1 METKQSKG
9 SLFRFKLFVA
19 AGVVFL
25 LLIAAAGTGFY
36 QTSQMARVAETAHTH
51 ALAAAGSSGTSEALA
66 RYQDEYGKLE
76 QRYREA
82 RGLLILFA
90 FGAVVVGLGVVF
102 YLSRTFTDPFRRLQN
117 VLQRLSEGDFSV
129 TVDVDQGRSDDS
141 AIMGQLLNATIRRL
155 SQSLQRVAETADVV
169 YRGSQELSA
178 ASEQLSASAQQ
189 QASSL
194 EETAASMEEM
204 TSTVKHNADNA
215 VQVDKLASESSAAA
229 SESVTMAA
237 SLRRSMDLI
246 NASSSKIGDI
256 IGVID
261 DIAFQTNL
269 LALNAAVEAARAG
282 EHGRGFAVVA
292 AEVRSLAQ
300 RSAQAAKEIKSL
312 ITDSVEKVGDGAHL
326 VGITGTKLEGIVE
339 KVKSVAELV
348 SEINASSQEQA
359 SGIEQVNRAI
369 VHMDGATQ
377 ATAAQA
383 EELTGT
389 SQSLSSQAEH
399 LRQLVS
405 QFKLLGGMQLAT
417 PVPPS
422 RPQRVSEAKPK
433 PAAPV
438 KMPAAERP
446 PAERPE
452 AEDSKVQ
459 VLRPRR
465 AAGSNDDW
473 TEF

>member
-1 METKQSKG
+1 METYQARSTF
-9 SLFRFKLFVA
+9 LRTRLLVAATMVFVA
-19 AGVVFL
+19 LASGAGISV
-25 LLIAAAGTGFY
+25 Y
-36 QTSQMARVAETAHTH
+36 QMSQMARVAEVAQ
-51 ALAAAGSSGTSEALA
+51 AEGSQASAAGTAPEALA
-66 RYQDEYGKLE
+66 RYEAGFAELQ
-76 QRYREA
+76 QHYRDA
-82 RGLLILFA
+82 RILTVVLLIIAAAVA
-90 FGAVVVGLGVVF
+90 FGVVYYINRIVTQPL
-102 YLSRTFTDPFRRLQN
+102 RRLHR
-117 VLQRLSEGDFSV
+117 VLQRLSEGDLSV
-129 TVDVDQGRSDDS
+129 TADVDSGAKDD
-141 AIMGQLLNATIRRL
+141 AGVLAALLNTMIRRL
-155 SQSLQRVAETADVV
+155 NESLQRVAEAADVV

-178 ASEQLSASAQQ
+178 ASEQLSASAQE

-194 EETAASMEEM
+194 EETAASMEQM

-215 VQVDKLASESSAAA
+215 VQVDKLAAESAEAGN
-229 SESVTMAA
+229 ESVTMSG

-246 NASSSKIGDI
+246 NGSSSKIADI

-312 ITDSVEKVGDGAHL
+312 INDSVEKVGDGAHL
-326 VGITGTKLEGIVE
+326 VGITGTKLEGIVQ

-389 SQSLSSQAEH
+389 SQSLSAQAEH
-399 LRQLVS
+399 LRRLVS
-405 QFKLLGGMQLAT
+405 EFKLLGAGAASVSLPT
-417 PVPPS
+417 PKAIA
-422 RPQRVSEAKPK
+422 RADAKPK
-433 PAAPV
+433 PAAPPQA
-438 KMPAAERP
+438 PAGGRTGGE
-446 PAERPE
+446 EK
-452 AEDSKVQ
+452 KVQ
-459 VLRPRR
+459 ALRPRR
-465 AAGSNDDW
+465 AAGANDDW

>member
-1 METKQSKG
+1 METYQTKASF
-9 SLFRFKLFVA
+9 FRTKLIVA
-19 AGVVFL
+19 GGIVY
-25 LLIAAAGTGFY
+25 LILAVGAGTGAY
-36 QTSQMARVAETAHTH
+36 QMSQMARIGESAHTA
-51 ALAAAGSSGTSEALA
+51 ALQAAGKDGTTEALA
-66 RYQDEYGKLE
+66 RYEAEYAKFE
-76 QRYREA
+76 QRHQEA
-82 RGLLILFA
+82 RIMTGVLLVAAALLA
-90 FGAVVVGLGVVF
+90 LGIVY
-102 YLSRTFTDPFRRLQN
+102 YLNQVITQPLKRLHH
-117 VLQRLSEGDFSV
+117 VLQRLSEGDLTVS
-129 TVDVDQGRSDDS
+129 VDVDHRRNDEAAVAGT
-141 AIMGQLLNATIRRL
+141 LLNTMIRRL
-155 SQSLQRVAETADVV
+155 HESLQRVADTAEIV

-215 VQVDKLASESSAAA
+215 VQVDKLASESSDAAN
-229 SESVTMAA
+229 ESVTMAA

-246 NASSSKIGDI
+246 NDSSGKIADI

-300 RSAQAAKEIKSL
+300 RSAQAAKEIKTL

-326 VGITGTKLEGIVE
+326 VGITGSKLEGIVS
-339 KVKSVAELV
+339 KVKSVADLV

-359 SGIEQVNRAI
+359 SGIDQVNRAI
-369 VHMDGATQ
+369 VHMDSATQ

-399 LRQLVS
+399 LRRLVS
-405 QFKLLGGMQLAT
+405 NFKLLGAPT
-417 PVPPS
+417 SAPTFV
-422 RPQRVSEAKPK
+422 APK
-433 PAAPV
+433 PVATTEKRAKTTKSAETPSSAPAL
-438 KMPAAERP
+438 PDEN
-446 PAERPE
+446 
-452 AEDSKVQ
+452 KVQ
-459 VLRPRR
+459 MLRPRR
-465 AAGSNDDW
+465 AAGANDDW

>member
-1 METKQSKG
+1 METYQTKASF
-9 SLFRFKLFVA
+9 FRTRLIVA
-19 AGVVFL
+19 AGIVY
-25 LLIAAAGTGFY
+25 LILAVGAGIGAY
-36 QTSQMARVAETAHTH
+36 QMSQMARIGESAHTA
-51 ALAAAGSSGTSEALA
+51 ALQAAGKDGTAEALA
-66 RYQDEYGKLE
+66 RYEAEYAKFE
-76 QRYREA
+76 QRHREA
-82 RGLLILFA
+82 RIMTWVLLV
-90 FGAVVVGLGVVF
+90 GAALLALGIVY
-102 YLSRTFTDPFRRLQN
+102 YLNQVITQPLKRLHQ
-117 VLQRLSEGDFSV
+117 VLQRLSEGDLTVS
-129 TVDVDQGRSDDS
+129 VDVDHRRNDEAAVAGT
-141 AIMGQLLNATIRRL
+141 LLNTMIRRL
-155 SQSLQRVAETADVV
+155 HESLQRVAETADIV

-215 VQVDKLASESSAAA
+215 VQVDKLASESSDAAN
-229 SESVTMAA
+229 ESVTMAA

-246 NASSSKIGDI
+246 NDSSGKIADI

-300 RSAQAAKEIKSL
+300 RSAEAAKEIKTL

-326 VGITGTKLEGIVE
+326 VGITGTKLEGIVA
-339 KVKSVAELV
+339 KVKSVADLV

-359 SGIEQVNRAI
+359 SGIDQVNRAI
-369 VHMDGATQ
+369 VHMDSATQ

-399 LRQLVS
+399 LRRLVS
-405 QFKLLGGMQLAT
+405 NFKLLGAPSSAPAFAAPKSVATTEKRAKTTESDAT
-417 PVPPS
+417 PTP
-422 RPQRVSEAKPK
+422 A
-433 PAAPV
+433 PAA
-438 KMPAAERP
+438 ADEN
-446 PAERPE
+446 
-452 AEDSKVQ
+452 KVQ
-459 VLRPRR
+459 RLRPRR
-465 AAGSNDDW
+465 AAGANDDW

>member
-1 METKQSKG
+1 METHEAKASFFRSK
-9 SLFRFKLFVA
+9 LIIA
-19 AGVVFL
+19 AGIVY
-25 LLIAAAGTGFY
+25 LILAVSAGIGAY
-36 QTSQMARVAETAHTH
+36 QMSQMARIGESAHTA
-51 ALAAAGSSGTSEALA
+51 ALQAAGKDGTAEALA
-66 RYQDEYGKLE
+66 RYEAEYAKLG
-76 QRYREA
+76 QRYRDA
-82 RGLLILFA
+82 RILTGVLLIVA
-90 FGAVVVGLGVVF
+90 AVLALGIVY
-102 YLSRTFTDPFRRLQN
+102 YLNQVITQPLKRLHH
-117 VLQRLSEGDFSV
+117 VLQRLSEGDLTV
-129 TVDVDQGRSDDS
+129 TVDVDHNRKDEAGV
-141 AIMGQLLNATIRRL
+141 AAALLNTMTRRL
-155 SQSLQRVAETADVV
+155 HESLKRVAETAEIV

-215 VQVDKLASESSAAA
+215 VQVDKLASESSDAAN
-229 SESVTMAA
+229 ESVTMAG

-246 NASSSKIGDI
+246 NGSSSKIADI

-300 RSAQAAKEIKSL
+300 RSAQAAKEIKTL

-326 VGITGTKLEGIVE
+326 VGITGNKLEGIVA
-339 KVKSVAELV
+339 KVKSVADLV

-359 SGIEQVNRAI
+359 SGIDQVNRAI
-369 VHMDGATQ
+369 VHMDSATQ

-389 SQSLSSQAEH
+389 SQSLSSQAQH

-405 QFKLLGGMQLAT
+405 NFKLLGGAT
-417 PVPPS
+417 TAPALSPS
-422 RPQRVSEAKPK
+422 RPLPASTSANKAKTAVEPVDK
-433 PAAPV
+433 AASTPATTD
-438 KMPAAERP
+438 ET
-446 PAERPE
+446 
-452 AEDSKVQ
+452 KVQ

-465 AAGSNDDW
+465 AAGANEDW

>member
-1 METKQSKG
+1 METKGSFVRAKLVAAAAVVYLVLALGAGLGAYQMSQMSRIAENAHADALALAQSKG
-9 SLFRFKLFVA
+9 SP
-19 AGVVFL
+19 
-25 LLIAAAGTGFY
+25 
-36 QTSQMARVAETAHTH
+36 
-51 ALAAAGSSGTSEALA
+51 EALA
-66 RYQDEYGKLE
+66 RYETEYAKLG
-76 QRYREA
+76 QRYRDA
-82 RGLLILFA
+82 RLLTGVLLVVAALLA
-90 FGAVVVGLGVVF
+90 FGVVY
-102 YLSRTFTDPFRRLQN
+102 YLSRIVTQPLKN
-117 VLQRLSEGDFSV
+117 LHHVLQRLSEGDLTV
-129 TVDVDQGRSDDS
+129 TVNVDRHRKDD
-141 AIMGQLLNATIRRL
+141 AAVAATLLNTMIQRL
-155 SQSLQRVAETADVV
+155 SDSLRHVAETADVV

-178 ASEQLSASAQQ
+178 ASEQLSASAQE

-194 EETAASMEEM
+194 EQTAASMEEM

-215 VQVDKLASESSAAA
+215 VQVDKLAAESSDAA

-246 NASSSKIGDI
+246 NTSSNKIADI

-300 RSAQAAKEIKSL
+300 RSAQAAKEIKTL
-312 ITDSVEKVGDGAHL
+312 ITDSVEKVGDGGHL
-326 VGITGTKLEGIVE
+326 VGITGTKLEGIVS

-389 SQSLSSQAEH
+389 SQSLSSQAEQ
-399 LRQLVS
+399 LRQQVAR
-405 QFKLLGGMQLAT
+405 FKLPGGMGIA
-417 PVPPS
+417 PAV
-422 RPQRVSEAKPK
+422 PK
-433 PAAPV
+433 PAPLVSRKV
-438 KMPAAERP
+438 KAAEPRKAAP
-446 PAERPE
+446 DTAAEPDE
-452 AEDSKVQ
+452 KKVQ

-465 AAGSNDDW
+465 AAGANDDW

>member
-1 METKQSKG
+1 ME
-9 SLFRFKLFVA
+9 
-19 AGVVFL
+19 
-25 LLIAAAGTGFY
+25 
-36 QTSQMARVAETAHTH
+36 
-51 ALAAAGSSGTSEALA
+51 
-66 RYQDEYGKLE
+66 KLE
-76 QRYREA
+76 A
-82 RGLLILFA
+82 K
-90 FGAVVVGLGVVF
+90 GLGVRGKLLAIAGIVF
-102 YLSRTFTDPFRRLQN
+102 LVFAASGAAGLYGMNKMSRLAESGHEAALQAAAAAKGGAEALGRYEADYTSLQQTYHALRVWSIALIAVAVLLAFGVMHYSRRAITQPLKRLHE
-117 VLQRLSEGDFSV
+117 VLRRLSEGDLTVS
-129 TVDVDQGRSDDS
+129 VDVDNSSRDD
-141 AIMGQLLNATIRRL
+141 AAVTAALLDRMVRRL
-155 SQSLQRVAETADVV
+155 RESLQRVAETADVV

-178 ASEQLSASAQQ
+178 ASEQMSASAQA

-215 VQVDKLASESSAAA
+215 LQVDRLASESAEAAN
-229 SESVTMAA
+229 ESVTMAA
-237 SLRRSMDLI
+237 SLQRSMDLI
-246 NASSSKIGDI
+246 NGSSNKIADI

-292 AEVRSLAQ
+292 TEVRSLAQ
-300 RSAQAAKEIKSL
+300 RSAQAAKEIKGL

-326 VGITGTKLEGIVE
+326 VGITGNKLESIVG

-389 SQSLSSQAEH
+389 SQSLSAQAEH
-399 LRQLVS
+399 LRRLVS
-405 QFKLLGGMQLAT
+405 EFRLPGGGVAMSSAPTMVPRSGAGT
-417 PVPPS
+417 PAS
-422 RPQRVSEAKPK
+422 GKRRPAETPK
-433 PAAPV
+433 PAAG
-438 KMPAAERP
+438 AE
-446 PAERPE
+446 
-452 AEDSKVQ
+452 SKVQ
-459 VLRPRR
+459 VLRPRK
-465 AAGSNDDW
+465 AAGANDDW

>member
-1 METKQSKG
+1 MDTKKTKG
-9 SLFRFKLFVA
+9 T
-19 AGVVFL
+19 FL
-25 LLIAAAGTGFY
+25 RTRLLIATGIIYLILAMCAAVGAYQISQMQRTAESAHAEALQAAGG
-36 QTSQMARVAETAHTH
+36 SQ
-51 ALAAAGSSGTSEALA
+51 EAWA
-66 RYQDEYGKLE
+66 RYQAEYAKLE
-76 QRYREA
+76 QRYHDA
-82 RGLLILFA
+82 RVLRVSMLVLAALLA
-90 FGAVVVGLGVVF
+90 LGIVY
-102 YLSRTFTDPFRRLQN
+102 YLNRVITQPLKRLHL
-117 VLQRLSEGDFSV
+117 VLRRLSEGDLTV
-129 TVDVDQGRSDDS
+129 TADTEHNRKDDA
-141 AIMGQLLNATIRRL
+141 AIAAELLNVMIRRL
-155 SQSLQRVAETADVV
+155 NESLQRVAATADIV

-215 VQVDKLASESSAAA
+215 VQVDKLAAESADAAG
-229 SESVTMAA
+229 ESVTMAA

-246 NASSSKIGDI
+246 NGSSGKIGDI

-300 RSAQAAKEIKSL
+300 RSAEAAKEIKAL
-312 ITDSVEKVGDGAHL
+312 ITDSVEKVGDGGHL
-326 VGITGTKLEGIVE
+326 VGITGTKLEGIVT

-369 VHMDGATQ
+369 VHMDSATQ

-399 LRQLVS
+399 LRRLVG
-405 QFKLLGGMQLAT
+405 QFKLIGGVTGT
-417 PVPPS
+417 PVAAPKPL
-422 RPQRVSEAKPK
+422 PAVEKKPK
-433 PAAPV
+433 
-438 KMPAAERP
+438 AAEP
-446 PAERPE
+446 KKEEKAKKDPQPNAPATVDE
-452 AEDSKVQ
+452 KKIQ
-459 VLRPRR
+459 VLQPPRR
-465 AAGSNDDW
+465 AAGANDDW

>member
-1 METKQSKG
+1 MASYSVKG
-9 SLFRFKLFVA
+9 TSVRKKLI
-19 AGVVFL
+19 
-25 LLIAAAGTGFY
+25 IAAALLYAAMVAGLVVGLNHSSRILAQAEATHTYALQAAGRNGTEQALTRY
-36 QTSQMARVAETAHTH
+36 QAEYAKLSSMHADLRTTGIIVAVIAALILFLALRSVSKAMVGPTKQLHTILKQMSEGDLTVSIDVPRDARDEMSIAAGMLNTVVQRLNESLKRVAE
-51 ALAAAGSSGTSEALA
+51 AA
-66 RYQDEYGKLE
+66 
-76 QRYREA
+76 
-82 RGLLILFA
+82 
-90 FGAVVVGLGVVF
+90 
-102 YLSRTFTDPFRRLQN
+102 
-117 VLQRLSEGDFSV
+117 EG
-129 TVDVDQGRSDDS
+129 
-141 AIMGQLLNATIRRL
+141 
-155 SQSLQRVAETADVV
+155 V

-215 VQVDKLASESSAAA
+215 LQVDKLAAESADAAN
-229 SESVTMAA
+229 ESVTMAT
-237 SLRRSMDLI
+237 SLQRSMDLI
-246 NASSSKIGDI
+246 NTSSSKIADI

-261 DIAFQTNL
+261 EIAFQTNL

-300 RSAQAAKEIKSL
+300 RSAQAAKEIKEL

-326 VGITGTKLEGIVE
+326 VGITGTKLEGIVI

-383 EELTGT
+383 EQLTGT
-389 SQSLSSQAEH
+389 SQALAGQAQH

-405 QFKLLGGMQLAT
+405 QFKFAGGAVSAVTTPAPAVSKPVAKSAT
-417 PVPPS
+417 PARPVPK
-422 RPQRVSEAKPK
+422 EKPK
-433 PAAPV
+433 APPAASD
-438 KMPAAERP
+438 A
-446 PAERPE
+446 
-452 AEDSKVQ
+452 KVQ
-459 VLRPRR
+459 SLRPRK
-465 AAGSNDDW
+465 AASGNDDW

>member
-9 SLFRFKLFVA
+9 SALRLRLFVG
-19 AGVVFL
+19 AGVVYL
-25 LLIAAAGTGFY
+25 LLMVGAGTGLY
-36 QTSQMARVAETAHTH
+36 QMSQMARIAQEANTH
-51 ALAAAGSSGTSEALA
+51 ALQAAGRNGTPEALA
-66 RYQDEYGKLE
+66 RYEAEFAKLG
-76 QRYREA
+76 QHYHDA
-82 RGLLILFA
+82 RGLTIVLA
-90 FGAVVVGLGVVF
+90 FVAAVAGLGVLF
-102 YLSRTFTDPFRRLQN
+102 YLNRVFSDPFRRLRH
-117 VLQRLSEGDFSV
+117 VVQRLSEGDLSV
-129 TVDVDQGRSDDS
+129 TVDVEHGRRDDS
-141 AIMGQLLNATIRRL
+141 AVLGALLNTMTRRL

-246 NASSSKIGDI
+246 NTSSSKIGDI

-300 RSAQAAKEIKSL
+300 RSAQAAKEIKTL
-312 ITDSVEKVGDGAHL
+312 ITDSVEKVGNGAHL
-326 VGITGTKLEGIVE
+326 VGITGTKLEGIVV

-389 SQSLSSQAEH
+389 SQSLSAQAEH

-405 QFKLLGGMQLAT
+405 EFKLLGGTQAASSAPAPKPRRMK
-417 PVPPS
+417 
-422 RPQRVSEAKPK
+422 EAEPK
-433 PAAPV
+433 PAA
-438 KMPAAERP
+438 A
-446 PAERPE
+446 PE
-452 AEDSKVQ
+452 ARPGGRPASEDMKVQ

-465 AAGSNDDW
+465 AVGSNDDW

>member
-1 METKQSKG
+1 METYQTKASF
-9 SLFRFKLFVA
+9 LRTKLLLA
-19 AGVVFL
+19 AGIVY
-25 LLIAAAGTGFY
+25 LILAAGAGAGAY
-36 QTSQMARVAETAHTH
+36 QMSQIVRVAKSAHTQ
-51 ALAAAGSSGTSEALA
+51 ALQAVGSNGNAEALDGYEA
-66 RYQDEYGKLE
+66 QYTELE
-76 QRYREA
+76 QRYRNA
-82 RGLLILFA
+82 QIWTGVLL
-90 FGAVVVGLGVVF
+90 VVSALLALGVVY
-102 YLSRTFTDPFRRLQN
+102 YLSQLITRPMKSLHH

-129 TVDVDQGRSDDS
+129 TAQVNSDGKDD
-141 AIMGQLLNATIRRL
+141 AAVLATLLNGMIRRL
-155 SQSLQRVAETADVV
+155 SESLQRVAETADVV

-178 ASEQLSASAQQ
+178 ASEQVSASAQQ

-194 EETAASMEEM
+194 EETAASMEQM

-215 VQVDKLASESSAAA
+215 VQVDKLASESADAA
-229 SESVTMAA
+229 SESVTMAG

-246 NASSSKIGDI
+246 NGSSSKIADI

-300 RSAQAAKEIKSL
+300 RSAQAAKEIKTL

-326 VGITGTKLEGIVE
+326 VGITGTKLEGIVQ

-389 SQSLSSQAEH
+389 SQSLSTQAEH
-399 LRQLVS
+399 LRRLVS
-405 QFKLLGGMQLAT
+405 QFRLLGGGAT
-417 PVPPS
+417 TAPLSTPKAAAPS
-422 RPQRVSEAKPK
+422 DVKPK
-433 PAAPV
+433 PAAPPQAPSGASAGV
-438 KMPAAERP
+438 
-446 PAERPE
+446 
-452 AEDSKVQ
+452 EDKKVQ
-459 VLRPRR
+459 TLRPRR
-465 AAGSNDDW
+465 AAGASDDW

>member
-1 METKQSKG
+1 METKQSTS
-9 SLFRFKLFVA
+9 SLLRLKLLVA
-19 AGVVFL
+19 AGMVYLVLAVGAGAGLFQMSQMVG
-25 LLIAAAGTGFY
+25 IAEEAHAQALQAAGP
-36 QTSQMARVAETAHTH
+36 
-51 ALAAAGSSGTSEALA
+51 SGTPEALA
-66 RYQDEYGKLE
+66 RYETEYAKLNKH
-76 QRYREA
+76 YRDT
-82 RGLLILFA
+82 RLLTIVLVLVT
-90 FGAVVVGLGVVF
+90 AVGGVGMVY
-102 YLSRTFTDPFRRLQN
+102 YLNRALTDPFKRLQH
-117 VLQRLSEGDFSV
+117 VVQRLSEGDLSM
-129 TVDVDQGRSDDS
+129 TVDVERGRGDE
-141 AIMGQLLNATIRRL
+141 ATVLGTLLNTMIRRL
-155 SQSLQRVAETADVV
+155 SESLQRVAETADIV

-215 VQVDKLASESSAAA
+215 VQVDKLAVESADAA

-237 SLRRSMDLI
+237 SLRRSMELI
-246 NASSSKIGDI
+246 NGSSGKISDI

-312 ITDSVEKVGDGAHL
+312 ITDSVEKVGDGGHL
-326 VGITGTKLEGIVE
+326 VGITGTKLEGIVV

-389 SQSLSSQAEH
+389 SQSLSAQAEH
-399 LRQLVS
+399 LRRLVS
-405 QFKLLGGMQLAT
+405 QFKLLGGMSAAPSAAPAKPMRSNESKLRPAAV
-417 PVPPS
+417 PDAPPS
-422 RPQRVSEAKPK
+422 
-433 PAAPV
+433 
-438 KMPAAERP
+438 ER
-446 PAERPE
+446 AIGN
-452 AEDSKVQ
+452 DKKVQ
-459 VLRPRR
+459 KLRPRR
-465 AAGSNDDW
+465 AAGSSDDW

>member
-1 METKQSKG
+1 METYQARG
-9 SLFRFKLFVA
+9 TFLRTRLLVAAVMVFVA
-19 AGVVFL
+19 L
-25 LLIAAAGTGFY
+25 AAGAGISVY
-36 QTSQMARVAETAHTH
+36 QISQMARVAEIAQAQASQASATGATAE
-51 ALAAAGSSGTSEALA
+51 ALTRYENGYAKLQQHYRDARLLTIVLLVIAAAV
-66 RYQDEYGKLE
+66 
-76 QRYREA
+76 
-82 RGLLILFA
+82 A
-90 FGAVVVGLGVVF
+90 FGVVYYVNRVV
-102 YLSRTFTDPFRRLQN
+102 THPVRRLHQ
-117 VLQRLSEGDFSV
+117 VLQRLSEGDLSV
-129 TVDVDQGRSDDS
+129 TADVDGNARDD
-141 AIMGQLLNATIRRL
+141 AGVLATLLNTMIRRL
-155 SQSLQRVAETADVV
+155 SESLQRVAEAADVV

-178 ASEQLSASAQQ
+178 ASEQLSASAQE

-194 EETAASMEEM
+194 EETAASMEQM

-215 VQVDKLASESSAAA
+215 VQVDKLASESADAA
-229 SESVTMAA
+229 SESVTMAG

-246 NASSSKIGDI
+246 NGSSSKIADI

-300 RSAQAAKEIKSL
+300 RSAQAAKEIKTL

-326 VGITGTKLEGIVE
+326 VGITGTKLEGIVQ
-339 KVKSVAELV
+339 KVRSVAELV

-389 SQSLSSQAEH
+389 SQSLSGQAEH
-399 LRQLVS
+399 LRRLVS
-405 QFKLLGGMQLAT
+405 QFKLLAGGGAT
-417 PVPPS
+417 S
-422 RPQRVSEAKPK
+422 VSLPMTKAAAPDARPK
-433 PAAPV
+433 PLAPPQASGSARTGGEE
-438 KMPAAERP
+438 K
-446 PAERPE
+446 
-452 AEDSKVQ
+452 KVQ
-459 VLRPRR
+459 MLRPRR
-465 AAGSNDDW
+465 AAGTNDDW